1 MQTETPARRCDQK
14 SPQGS
19 GDSGD
24 GWTQSSSPTEVYDIG
39 ADSED
44 DIGHISSA
52 VRALDVEGDY
62 APWHERSPC
71 SSRKGAKYDVST
83 AASSCNA
90 AEGLTA
96 SSKAEDQADAWNVE
110 DWDSH
115 LAQLREVATPCRASP
130 NAKLKVA
137 DTVRAELQADVELL
151 VQEAMDE
158 MRSWLSQEIAFARR
172 NLEEVHADKPQPQA
186 NDEVELLKQRVEE
199 QGLTLEKL
207 KEGNDLEKL
216 RKDLQDQA
224 RIIRKLDDA
233 ASSTDA
239 RSSTTSS
246 ERVLEARA
254 VAEERKWRLRLETFE
269 SSVARS
275 VEQLES
281 CNQRILELQERT
293 AANEADLQRGLCS
306 SQSAERQCAETT
318 KDVGLLRVSADKQA
332 EDMKQL
338 ERQVRRLTAELAAAQ
353 DASNVAVKLANGQKD
368 LVGALEETSRE
379 LASTQRQQKEEM
391 LSFGTR
397 LQEVLAG
404 VAACKT
410 ETMAAQSR
418 MDAVAQQTEDT
429 YKQVFK
435 SAHQMSMNEERLH
448 DATEEMRA
456 QSQQLESVQP
466 RLKIHEDSLRLL
478 EDQYSQQES
487 KFSSMHLAVGRRMEK
502 LEREVSTTETEL
514 STMQSCLEEHNAH
527 LCSLD
532 KQRLSLAAKA
542 ALQEEHIQKMWAA
555 VEGLENQVHSD
566 HKELF
571 QVSRYAKE
579 QGQGLE
585 DLRTEVQAQSKAA
598 LALDGKLGAL
608 QCESTRVLDESRE
621 QVKSALS
628 ERQAEDSEKLQKIC
642 LEIESL
648 KTDSQERSK
657 VQAAVMDRQEVQ
669 DAQNSRYDGILE
681 NLLQQNTSLLDQAFV
696 WDADIKCV
704 MQRVGMLE
712 DKAEYAGSELD
723 GLRQSVAGFTNQLQ
737 EEVES
742 MQRSQSSTSEVAT
755 WLQREMSTQVSRTEM
770 QQMHSELQDWVTAT
784 RQEMDRWLSSS
795 LDKFQKEQGL
805 VLQNHQGWMHR
816 VKRWVEKIHI
826 REQGLSHVILH
837 ILQEGSPDMV
847 KLLEEAL
854 KMPRKPATSP
864 GCE

>member
-1 MQTETPARRCDQK
+1 M
-14 SPQGS
+14 
-19 GDSGD
+19 
-24 GWTQSSSPTEVYDIG
+24 
-39 ADSED
+39 
-44 DIGHISSA
+44 
-52 VRALDVEGDY
+52 
-62 APWHERSPC
+62 
-71 SSRKGAKYDVST
+71 
-83 AASSCNA
+83 
-90 AEGLTA
+90 
-96 SSKAEDQADAWNVE
+96 
-110 DWDSH
+110 
-115 LAQLREVATPCRASP
+115 
-130 NAKLKVA
+130 
-137 DTVRAELQADVELL
+137 
-151 VQEAMDE
+151 
-158 MRSWLSQEIAFARR
+158 
-172 NLEEVHADKPQPQA
+172 
-186 NDEVELLKQRVEE
+186 LKQRVEE
-199 QGLTLEKL
+199 QGLALEKL

-224 RIIRKLDDA
+224 RLIRKLDDA
-233 ASSTDA
+233 AATDA

-281 CNQRILELQERT
+281 CNQRTLELQERT

-306 SQSAERQCAETT
+306 SQSAERQCAETA
-318 KDVGLLRVSADKQA
+318 KDVGLLRASADKQA

-338 ERQVRRLTAELAAAQ
+338 ERQVRRLAGELAAAQ
-353 DASNVAVKLANGQKD
+353 DASNVAAKHASGQKD
-368 LVGALEETSRE
+368 LVDALEETSRE

-410 ETMAAQSR
+410 EAMAAQSR

-429 YKQVFK
+429 YKQVSK
-435 SAHQMSMNEERLH
+435 SAHQMSMNEEKLH
-448 DATEEMRA
+448 AAMEEMRA
-456 QSQQLESVQP
+456 QSQHETVQP

-478 EDQYSQQES
+478 EGQCSQLES
-487 KFSSMHLAVGRRMEK
+487 KFSSMQLAVGPKMEK

-542 ALQEEHIQKMWAA
+542 TLQEEHIHKIWAA

-571 QVSRYAKE
+571 QVSRSAKE

-598 LALDGKLGAL
+598 LVLDGKLGAM
-608 QCESTRVLDESRE
+608 QSESTRLLDESRQ
-621 QVKSALS
+621 QVKRALS
-628 ERQAEDSEKLQKIC
+628 EREAEDSEKLQKIC
-642 LEIESL
+642 LEIECL
-648 KTDSQERSK
+648 KTDSQERAK
-657 VQAAVMDRQEVQ
+657 VQAAVMDRQDVQ
-669 DAQNSRYDGILE
+669 EAQNSRYDGILE

-704 MQRVGMLE
+704 IQRVGMLE
-712 DKAEYAGSELD
+712 DKAECAGFELD
-723 GLRQSVAGFTNQLQ
+723 GLRQSVARCTNQLQ

-742 MQRSQSSTSEVAT
+742 LQRSQNSTCEVAT
-755 WLQREMSTQVSRTEM
+755 WLQRDMLSQVSRTEM

-854 KMPRKPATSP
+854 RMPRKPATSP
-864 GCE
+864 SCE

>member
-1 MQTETPARRCDQK
+1 MQTETPARRCEQK

-52 VRALDVEGDY
+52 VRALDVEGDL
-62 APWHERSPC
+62 APWQERSPC
-71 SSRKGAKYDVST
+71 SSRKGGKYDVST

-115 LAQLREVATPCRASP
+115 LAQLREAGREHRVRSFLGQVATPCRASP
-130 NAKLKVA
+130 NGKLKVA
-137 DTVRAELQADVELL
+137 DTLRAELQADVELL

-172 NLEEVHADKPQPQA
+172 NLEEVHADQSQPQA
-186 NDEVELLKQRVEE
+186 NDEVKMLKQCVEE
-199 QGLTLEKL
+199 QGLALEKL

-224 RIIRKLDDA
+224 RLIRKLDDA
-233 ASSTDA
+233 AATDA

-275 VEQLES
+275 VEQLEN
-281 CNQRILELQERT
+281 CNQRTLELQERT

-306 SQSAERQCAETT
+306 SQSAERQCAETA
-318 KDVGLLRVSADKQA
+318 KDVGLLRASADKQA

-338 ERQVRRLTAELAAAQ
+338 ERQVRRLAGELAAAQ
-353 DASNVAVKLANGQKD
+353 DASNVAAKHASGQKD

-410 ETMAAQSR
+410 EAMAAQSR
-418 MDAVAQQTEDT
+418 MDAVAQQAEDT
-429 YKQVFK
+429 YKQVSK
-435 SAHQMSMNEERLH
+435 SAHQMSMNEEKLH
-448 DATEEMRA
+448 AAMEEMRA
-456 QSQQLESVQP
+456 QSQQLETVQP

-478 EDQYSQQES
+478 EGQCSQLES
-487 KFSSMHLAVGRRMEK
+487 KFSSMHLAVGRKMEK

-514 STMQSCLEEHNAH
+514 STMQGCLEEHNAH

-542 ALQEEHIQKMWAA
+542 TLQEEHIHKIWAA

-571 QVSRYAKE
+571 QVSRSAKE
-579 QGQGLE
+579 QGF
-585 DLRTEVQAQSKAA
+585 DLS
-598 LALDGKLGAL
+598 
-608 QCESTRVLDESRE
+608 C
-621 QVKSALS
+621 
-628 ERQAEDSEKLQKIC
+628 
-642 LEIESL
+642 
-648 KTDSQERSK
+648 
-657 VQAAVMDRQEVQ
+657 
-669 DAQNSRYDGILE
+669 
-681 NLLQQNTSLLDQAFV
+681 
-696 WDADIKCV
+696 
-704 MQRVGMLE
+704 
-712 DKAEYAGSELD
+712 
-723 GLRQSVAGFTNQLQ
+723 
-737 EEVES
+737 
-742 MQRSQSSTSEVAT
+742 
-755 WLQREMSTQVSRTEM
+755 
-770 QQMHSELQDWVTAT
+770 
-784 RQEMDRWLSSS
+784 
-795 LDKFQKEQGL
+795 
-805 VLQNHQGWMHR
+805 
-816 VKRWVEKIHI
+816 
-826 REQGLSHVILH
+826 
-837 ILQEGSPDMV
+837 
-847 KLLEEAL
+847 
-854 KMPRKPATSP
+854 
-864 GCE
+864 